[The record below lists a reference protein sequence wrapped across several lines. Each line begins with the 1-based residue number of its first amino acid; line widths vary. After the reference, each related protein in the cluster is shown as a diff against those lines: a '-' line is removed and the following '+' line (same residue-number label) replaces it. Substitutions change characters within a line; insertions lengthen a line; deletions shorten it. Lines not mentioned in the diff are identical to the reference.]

1 MQLNDFKISRPRFRV
16 PGRLVCAQC
25 GEANADEARMCRGCG
40 QALYVSCSG
49 CGAVNLRS
57 RACCRSCGHHLR
69 NTLFRRC
76 KRWLVDRHG
85 GLLLKIL
92 LVVGVSYFTSK
103 VIIMVSQMGGGH
115 SDDEGLAV
123 TELPAD
129 SGSVAPMR
137 PPERE
142 PDLPLFKPAGKKK

>member
-16 PGRLVCAQC
+16 PGHLVCGQC
-25 GEANADEARMCRGCG
+25 GEANADEARVCQGCG
-40 QALYVSCSG
+40 QGLYVNCAT

-57 RACCRSCGHHLR
+57 RSCCRGCGHHLR
-69 NTLFRRC
+69 TTLFRRC

-85 GLLLKIL
+85 GLVLKIL
-92 LVVGVSYFTSK
+92 LVLGVSYFSSK

-115 SDDEGLAV
+115 SEDAGAV

-129 SGSVAPMR
+129 GSVAPMR
-137 PPERE
+137 PVEPE

>member
-1 MQLNDFKISRPRFRV
+1 MQLSDMKVSRTRFRA
-16 PGRLVCAQC
+16 PARLICAQC
-25 GEANADEARMCRGCG
+25 GEANADDARVCQGCG
-40 QALYVSCSG
+40 QGLYVTCLT

-57 RACCRSCGHHLR
+57 RSCCRGCGHHLR
-69 NTLFRRC
+69 ATLYRRC

-92 LVVGVSYFTSK
+92 LVLGVSYFSSK
-103 VIIMVSQMGGGH
+103 VIIMLSQMGGGR
-115 SDDEGLAV
+115 SDDAGPAA

-129 SGSVAPMR
+129 GSVVPMR
-137 PPERE
+137 LPEPE

>member
-1 MQLNDFKISRPRFRV
+1 MQLSDLKVSRPRFRA

-25 GEANADEARMCRGCG
+25 GEANADDARVCQGCG
-40 QALYVSCSG
+40 KGLYVSCSG

-57 RACCRSCGHHLR
+57 RSCCRACGHHLR
-69 NTLFRRC
+69 ATVFRRC

-92 LVVGVSYFTSK
+92 LVVGVSYFSSK
-103 VIIMVSQMGGGH
+103 VIIMLSHMGGGH
-115 SDDEGLAV
+115 SDDGGAAV

-129 SGSVAPMR
+129 GTVTPMR
-137 PPERE
+137 PPESE